1 MAKNNT
7 PKPVKNLKYDEAL
20 TELQEI
26 LGGLQ
31 DETLSIDDLT
41 TSIKRASELLEACNS
56 RLRTTQKEVEEIIV
70 KLGLGD

>member
-1 MAKNNT
+1 
-7 PKPVKNLKYDEAL
+7 
-20 TELQEI
+20 
-26 LGGLQ
+26 LQ